1 MVLRYGDIF
10 YLSARHAANDN
21 ERIDDVMCFARYS
34 LIETVIIATNLSEEE
49 REFSID
55 FSALL
60 PTFKKTY
67 QNSTVIMVRD
77 CLDEEDV

>member
-1 MVLRYGDIF
+1 MVLRYGDIY
-10 YLSARHAANDN
+10 YLSARHASEDN
-21 ERIDDVMCFARYS
+21 QRIEDVLCYARYS
-34 LIETVIIATNLSEEE
+34 LIETVIIATNLTEEE
-49 REFSID
+49 REFQID

-77 CLDEEDV
+77 CLDNED